1 MTDSME
7 VVLRGKDTYIAGVT
21 DTSLGTIR
29 SLETT
34 APLAESIRIPA
45 EQSSDLSPCGQD
57 SQRANY
63 GG

>member
-7 VVLRGKDTYIAGVT
+7 VVLRAKNTYIARVT

-34 APLAESIRIPA
+34 ALLAESINQNSR
-45 EQSSDLSPCGQD
+45 
-57 SQRANY
+57 
-63 GG
+63 